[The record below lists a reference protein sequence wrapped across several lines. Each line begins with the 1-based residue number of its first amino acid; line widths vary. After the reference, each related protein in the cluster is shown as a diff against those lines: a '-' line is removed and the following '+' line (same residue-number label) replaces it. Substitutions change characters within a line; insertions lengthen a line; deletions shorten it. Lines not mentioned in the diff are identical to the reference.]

1 MEGEEERKRTIAKR
15 SRSIKN
21 AFIHSCVVSCNRD
34 LLTVII
40 VQHVLFKILSSV
52 SAAILNA
59 HESDH
64 RNFSPVAI
72 NPADRARRLGKVCLI
87 CVLIWCPVCAPNA
100 KPLTLPPPP
109 PCRYQRVSIS
119 RGAVRF
125 IRNYLMSHFRNWG
138 IFFRNLLT
146 TRPSSRRD

>member
-1 MEGEEERKRTIAKR
+1 
-15 SRSIKN
+15 
-21 AFIHSCVVSCNRD
+21 
-34 LLTVII
+34 LTVII

-87 CVLIWCPVCAPNA
+87 CVLIWCAA
-100 KPLTLPPPP
+100 AAAMPLSARKHLP
-109 PCRYQRVSIS
+109 
-119 RGAVRF
+119 RGGSF
-125 IRNYLMSHFRNWG
+125 Y
-138 IFFRNLLT
+138 T
-146 TRPSSRRD
+146 